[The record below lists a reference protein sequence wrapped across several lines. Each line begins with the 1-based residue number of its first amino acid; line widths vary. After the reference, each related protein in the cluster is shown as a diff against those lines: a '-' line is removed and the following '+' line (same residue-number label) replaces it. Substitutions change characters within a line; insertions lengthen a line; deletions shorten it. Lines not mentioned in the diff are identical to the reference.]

1 MKSYFEMTPEEKA
14 EYKRRAKEGMSK
26 LQSEPWVTVRD
37 FDGTVHSI
45 PASSYEAWKKRDK
58 ELSHQRGLEISA
70 RIAKHRAEFLASRPK
85 IEDGKTLD
93 ELVAGN
99 EHMQIIVNRGRM
111 QGLSDEEIWATID

>member
-45 PASSYEAWKKRDK
+45 PASSYEAWKKRDDELGIARGK
-58 ELSHQRGLEISA
+58 EMK
-70 RIAKHRAEFLASRPK
+70 AKIEKARAEFRASRPK

-93 ELVAGN
+93 ELVEGN
-99 EHMQIIVNRGRM
+99 RHLRIIVDRGRM